1 MSHSGKSVNSSFLF
15 RMKRPIVLTVIFFV
29 MVILHLCICVSI
41 HAYIHVIDTHTATVG
56 TAAFLGIIYSSPPY
70 SAMEAFFLFPSLCE
84 FHGFLWI
91 LKLQLFF
98 SCNWSNFFI
107 NRRQGMAVV
116 QPQLHEFCSADV
128 ENLFLAFCDASATS
142 TVNRFFRAAKR
153 GQPKNPSLSK
163 CCYLGC
169 SEW

>member
-1 MSHSGKSVNSSFLF
+1 MENLLTHPFYLEWNDQLYWQFWVFFGDGDSV
-15 RMKRPIVLTVIFFV
+15 FV
-29 MVILHLCICVSI
+29 YMCVYTCIHTCNR
-41 HAYIHVIDTHTATVG
+41 YIHSHCLYCCFFRDNLQQSSILCNVGFFFSFSFPVWIPWLSLDFKIAT
-56 TAAFLGIIYSSPPY
+56 
-70 SAMEAFFLFPSLCE
+70 M
-84 FHGFLWI
+84 
-91 LKLQLFF
+91 FF
-98 SCNWSNFFI
+98 SCNWSNFFM

-153 GQPKNPSLSK
+153 GRPKNPSLPK
-163 CCYLGC
+163 CCCLGC